1 MPTTTAIARS
11 STASKKR
18 LKPNSVASLRDR
30 FFVEGIHA
38 IGERIALAADDA
50 RKIAT
55 VLRGR
60 SGDRVQIVDSGGSAF
75 SASLAVSGSDV
86 EATLEGLLDR
96 GMRESAVRMTIAQG
110 IPKGQKMELIVEK
123 ATELGVA
130 AIVPLRSDRVVGER
144 TGDAKTERW
153 QRVAK
158 TAAQQCGRTVI
169 PTIAPIASWEYVI
182 ATFGSYDRVYLPWE
196 LADVQPLREIFDAD
210 APGASSVLFVIG
222 PEGGFSSNEA
232 ERAIAAGATPI
243 SLGTR
248 ILRTET
254 VALVVLTA
262 FAYARGEL

>member
-1 MPTTTAIARS
+1 
-11 STASKKR
+11 
-18 LKPNSVASLRDR
+18 
-30 FFVEGIHA
+30 
-38 IGERIALAADDA
+38 
-50 RKIAT
+50 
-55 VLRGR
+55 
-60 SGDRVQIVDSGGSAF
+60 VQIVDSGGSAF
-75 SASLAVSGSDV
+75 SASIEVDGSAVV
-86 EATLEGLLDR
+86 ATLDEPLER
-96 GMRESAVRMTIAQG
+96 GVRESAVRMTIAQG

-123 ATELGVA
+123 ATELGVVE
-130 AIVPLRSDRVVGER
+130 IVPLRSDRVVGER

-169 PTIAPIASWEYVI
+169 PTIAPIASWERLI

-196 LADVQPLREIFDAD
+196 LADVRPLRDTFDAD
-210 APGASSVLFVIG
+210 APGAQSVLFVIG
-222 PEGGFSSNEA
+222 PEGGFSSTEA
-232 ERAIAAGATPI
+232 DRAIAAGAAPI